1 MGRLLTGVLDG
12 VKGYSF
18 LRNEYEMNPSAAAG
32 HINNEEALEE
42 KGVRRAIVV
51 PLSFRGTNITPQGS
65 LSIVHCPL
73 SIVHRPS
80 SIVYP
85 APARVVRWEQAN
97 PVCSRFR
104 YARG

>member
-1 MGRLLTGVLDG
+1 MNYAIEYVPIFLIACLACPDGFGQGVLAG

-32 HINNEEALEE
+32 HIYNEDALEE

-65 LSIVHCPL
+65 LSIVH
-73 SIVHRPS
+73 RPS
-80 SIVYP
+80 STPHLLV
-85 APARVVRWEQAN
+85 W
-97 PVCSRFR
+97 
-104 YARG
+104 